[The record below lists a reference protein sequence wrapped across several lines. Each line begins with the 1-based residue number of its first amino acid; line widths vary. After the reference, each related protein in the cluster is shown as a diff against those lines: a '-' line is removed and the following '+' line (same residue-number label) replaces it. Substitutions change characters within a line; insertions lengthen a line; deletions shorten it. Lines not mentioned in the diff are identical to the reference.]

1 MYGLKFNFLVF
12 KISVGQRFFLVLLLV
27 ILILVIIVFILD
39 FVGIEI
45 LVLVFITLTL
55 HFRIRRLIVSFR
67 VFYRLCF
74 FVLLGHF
81 FLGLVL
87 LCVQTS
93 IFFRVVK
100 LVHVRIH
107 VHSLGI

>member
-1 MYGLKFNFLVF
+1 MSIFSTYTLSHGEFELHRGQYVQGFSLMYGLKFNFLVF

-55 HFRIRRLIVSFR
+55 HFTIRRLIVSFR

-81 FLGLVL
+81 
-87 LCVQTS
+87 
-93 IFFRVVK
+93 
-100 LVHVRIH
+100 
-107 VHSLGI
+107 